1 MSEYEGDPRVVLH
14 DDGTAT
20 LPDRPGGT
28 DGDWFIHEI
37 EPDVWSADNP
47 VQGFLHSRF
56 NAPYRATFHTRDE
69 VLAALGV
76 QVPAQ

>member
-1 MSEYEGDPRVVLH
+1 MSSVEIVYH

-28 DGDWFIHEI
+28 AGDWHVHETR
-37 EPDVWSADNP
+37 DGVWTADNE
-47 VQGFLHSRF
+47 VQGFLRSRVNGAF
-56 NAPYRATFHTRDE
+56 RATFHTRDE

-76 QVPAQ
+76 PQVTA